1 MSAIAKHNEE
11 INERVEER
19 RDIYDGYNESERS
32 ETFIQFYKY
41 FYSQM
46 SKR

>member
-11 INERVEER
+11 INEKVEER
-19 RDIYDGYNESERS
+19 RDIYEGRFEIERS

-41 FYSQM
+41 YYSQM
-46 SKR
+46 CNR